1 MCISWINRRKREQHR
16 KYNMENTAACRWHKI
31 RKGQGK
37 VSETNKKTT
46 VMYGH
51 RLKKGIFLV

>member
-1 MCISWINRRKREQHR
+1 MNKQKKERTEQKIQYG
-16 KYNMENTAACRWHKI
+16 KYSRMPLAQN